1 MNAIA
6 IRIDHDAPFGVDLRE
21 LHAALESQRQ
31 FADWAKAKL
40 ADFEEGADFALL
52 HNSVKQSGRGGH
64 NRIDYAVSVDTAKHI
79 AMMEQTERGRAVRTY
94 FIRAEEALRRVR
106 DSLPV
111 PGDFDPAACLAGK
124 MAAFRIERP
133 EDAETYE
140 AMASAF
146 RRLRGSEAPMPPLPR
161 KFDLELNG
169 ENYEV
174 EIHHGTGPAGQT
186 TTGKPVA
193 RYRKEDILSRIPA
206 EGARVS
212 ELQRLVFEQR
222 RMSKSRFYI
231 LWPEIRDSSDIRR
244 EGKLIFRSHLRAW
257 RAEDELQA

>member
-6 IRIDHDAPFGVDLRE
+6 IRIDHEAPFGVDLRE

-40 ADFEEGADFALL
+40 ADFEEGADYGVF
-52 HNSVKQSGRGGH
+52 HNSVKKGRP
-64 NRIDYAVSVDTAKHI
+64 RIDYAVSLDTAKHI

-140 AMASAF
+140 AMAAAH
-146 RRLRGSEAPMPPLPR
+146 RRLRGLEAPFPPVPPLPR
-161 KFDLELNG
+161 KFDLDLNG
-169 ENYEV
+169 EEYEV
-174 EIHHGTGPAGQT
+174 EIHGGTGPAGQT
-186 TTGKPVA
+186 TAGKPVA

-206 EGARVS
+206 EGSRVS
-212 ELQRLVFEQR
+212 DLQRLVHKAT

-231 LWPEIRDSSDIRR
+231 LWPGIRDSADIRR
-244 EGKLIFRSHLRAW
+244 EGNLIFRAHLRAW
-257 RAEDELQA
+257 RAEDQCQA